1 MSPWKSYDQVLKW
14 LLEHEDF
21 CFSCL
26 KLKRCFWWFSWN
38 SHRLNH
44 YGIESPLLCLGLVS
58 FEYNWWILNDLLFN
72 RFRLNKF
79 LFAKFVIFINGLKFD
94 TREWISRFQFQNRE
108 SIFGKVPNTNELM
121 TFSNLLNDLKIEE
134 KLYSLK
140 KHIDKNL
147 LIHTPTIYEKMGW
160 QFELQAGLVRVDS
173 KPDSLIC
180 LLSRTSSCQLIN

>member
-1 MSPWKSYDQVLKW
+1 MKW
-14 LLEHEDF
+14 YF
-21 CFSCL
+21 
-26 KLKRCFWWFSWN
+26 RWFSSN
-38 SHRLNH
+38 SHRLNY
-44 YGIESPLLCLGLVS
+44 YGVESPLLCLGLVS
-58 FEYNWWILNDLLFN
+58 FEYNWWILKDLLFN

-94 TREWISRFQFQNRE
+94 TREWISRFRFQNRE
-108 SIFGKVPNTNELM
+108 KNFGNVPNTNK
-121 TFSNLLNDLKIEE
+121 LLKKIPDLQLSFQITYKSKK

-140 KHIDKNL
+140 KHLDKNL
-147 LIHTPTIYEKMGW
+147 LIHTPSIYVKMGW